1 MATAVKLRSSLHT
14 RRCVFASRR
23 KDKIIKR
30 KTTNASLRRLQS
42 FAIPLSID
50 GIYAHFWVRWYRS
63 NIENFAREKRKAL
76 SYSLVFENPLSDRPS
91 STISWFTVTIASVS
105 VSSPSQS
112 DKEIPSSSD
121 CAKRWERLGKR
132 HDHRKL
138 NETSKETNQTKTQSP
153 EKLQRNSV
161 HIVVGRPYK

>member
-105 VSSPSQS
+105 VLQTNINQHITTTLWEKSTLRKETAYSSPSQT
-112 DKEIPSSSD
+112 DKEILIGLRESSYS
-121 CAKRWERLGKR
+121 RGRGKR
-132 HDHRKL
+132 VTEIERD
-138 NETSKETNQTKTQSP
+138 
-153 EKLQRNSV
+153 
-161 HIVVGRPYK
+161 